1 MASYN
6 REPLP
11 RRDIILIIIS
21 AVVIIGVIVGLVIF
35 LTGRE
40 PDKIVTSTPV
50 AVVTSSPSPFLGTPS
65 PSLPPTVAVTAGPT
79 ATLEPYQYTIQQNDT
94 LGGIVQVFGYRDTS
108 IYPEIVR
115 LNNLPNENIL
125 PPAGSTLLIP
135 RQTPTEGPTATP
147 TQEGAT
153 AGPTVDVHGCN
164 PQNRCVSPDG
174 QFWLHEVIAGDT
186 ILAIAFAY
194 DSRRDE
200 ILRANNLCE
209 ACPISIGQTLRIP
222 ILVTLTPT
230 LTPTGGPG
238 STATPSPTY
247 SAPTLLSPSNGESVP
262 RGDTVVLQWVTVH
275 PLAANENYVV
285 VIRNADN
292 GEESR
297 FFTRANSLH
306 LPAQFQ
312 PGLAQALHIE
322 WQVGVVAG
330 SSAGAAILSGLGETW
345 AFTWGP

>member
-6 REPLP
+6 RAPLP

-35 LTGRE
+35 LTGRQ
-40 PDKIVTSTPV
+40 PPKTATPTQV
-50 AVVTSSPSPFLGTPS
+50 AVVTQSPNPILETPS
-65 PSLPPTVAVTAGPT
+65 PSLSPTIAATAGPT
-79 ATLEPYQYTIQQNDT
+79 ATLEPYQYTVQQNDT
-94 LGGIVQVFGYRDTS
+94 LGAIVQLFGYRDTS

-115 LNNLPNENIL
+115 LNGMFSADIL
-125 PPAGSTLLIP
+125 PPAGSVLLIP
-135 RQTPTEGPTATP
+135 RQTPTEGPSATP

-153 AGPTVDVHGCN
+153 AGPTLNVHGCS

-174 QFWLHEVIAGDT
+174 GFWIHEVVAGDT
-186 ILAIAFAY
+186 LLSIAAAY
-194 DSRRDE
+194 ESRRDE
-200 ILRANNLCE
+200 INRVNGLTNESVL
-209 ACPISIGQTLRIP
+209 SIGQTIRVP

-230 LTPTGGPG
+230 LTATGGPD

-262 RGDTVVLQWVTVH
+262 RGETVVLQWVTVH
-275 PLAANENYVV
+275 PLAASENYVV
-285 VIRNADN
+285 VIRNADT

-312 PGLAQALHIE
+312 LGLAQALHIE

-330 SSAGAAILSGLGETW
+330 SSAGAAVLSGLGETW
-345 AFTWGP
+345 SFTWGP

>member
-6 REPLP
+6 RKPLP

-35 LTGRE
+35 LTGRQ
-40 PDKIVTSTPV
+40 PDKIVTPTQVV
-50 AVVTSSPSPFLGTPS
+50 AVTSSPSPFLGTPS
-65 PSLPPTVAVTAGPT
+65 PSLPPTVAAITGPT

-108 IYPEIVR
+108 VYPEIVR
-115 LNNLPNENIL
+115 LNGMFSADIL
-125 PPAGSTLLIP
+125 PPAGSVLLIP
-135 RQTPTEGPTATP
+135 RQTPTEGPSATP

-153 AGPTVDVHGCN
+153 AGPTLDVHGCN

-174 QFWLHEVIAGDT
+174 QFWIHEVVSGDT
-186 ILAIAFAY
+186 ILSIAFAY

-200 ILRANNLCE
+200 ILRANGMTDNSFL
-209 ACPISIGQTLRIP
+209 SIGQSLRIP

-230 LTPTGGPG
+230 LTPTGGPD

-247 SAPTLLSPSNGESVP
+247 SAPTLLSPLNGESVP

-275 PLAANENYVV
+275 PLAVTENYVV
-285 VIRNADN
+285 VIRNADT

-306 LPAQFQ
+306 LPVQFQ
-312 PGLAQALHIE
+312 PGLAQALHFE

-330 SSAGAAILSGLGETW
+330 SSAGAAVLSGLGESWT
-345 AFTWGP
+345 FTWGP